1 MINCDLNC
9 VEPTSSDLVPR
20 PLKKRMVSV
29 LTTQPILQNRRL
41 NLIMPKKQNLVNNS
55 QVRSIVP
62 KDNIFMPNL
71 GLIED
76 HPLTSSR
83 SNKTS

>member
-20 PLKKRMVSV
+20 PLKKRMVNV

-41 NLIMPKKQNLVNNS
+41 NLIMPKKQS
-55 QVRSIVP
+55 WYC
-62 KDNIFMPNL
+62 
-71 GLIED
+71 
-76 HPLTSSR
+76 
-83 SNKTS
+83 NKKNAFQESCLMEWHKLA